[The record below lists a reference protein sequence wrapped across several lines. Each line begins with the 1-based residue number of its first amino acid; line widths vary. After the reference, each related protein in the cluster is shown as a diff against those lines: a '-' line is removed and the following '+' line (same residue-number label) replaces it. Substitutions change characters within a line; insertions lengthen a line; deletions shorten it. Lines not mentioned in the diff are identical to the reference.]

1 MTNPPADWYPDPSQ
15 ANRLRYWDGMQW
27 TSHVVDAPAPAPRQ
41 PAPADAGATAY
52 PGSSQ
57 PRTTTTA
64 AGRGKPWSRKRKWV
78 AGGLAALF
86 AIGLLDSAFGE
97 DDPAPTRASLGTTST
112 SERVAPTST
121 ATAAPSATPA
131 EETTSASPPSSA
143 EPRMYPVTSVIDGDT
158 IKVRIKGTS
167 YRVRILGIDA
177 PELSTRECHAQ
188 DAASR
193 MQSLVQSRSVSLRR
207 DPEQPDK
214 DQYGRFVRHV
224 VLANGRYAAQAL
236 LQDGLAREY
245 APQGSYAKR
254 DAFLAAERYA
264 KNARRGIWSAACAP
278 APKPTVAAPLVN
290 PSAPTKP
297 APSKPAPSTPRP
309 TTPKPT
315 SNTCHIKGNI
325 ASDGEKIYHVPGQRF
340 YDATVITLSK
350 GERWFCSESEAVAA
364 GWRRAKV

>member
-1 MTNPPADWYPDPSQ
+1 
-15 ANRLRYWDGMQW
+15 
-27 TSHVVDAPAPAPRQ
+27 
-41 PAPADAGATAY
+41 
-52 PGSSQ
+52 
-57 PRTTTTA
+57 
-64 AGRGKPWSRKRKWV
+64 
-78 AGGLAALF
+78 
-86 AIGLLDSAFGE
+86 
-97 DDPAPTRASLGTTST
+97 
-112 SERVAPTST
+112 
-121 ATAAPSATPA
+121 
-131 EETTSASPPSSA
+131 
-143 EPRMYPVTSVIDGDT
+143 MYPVSGVIDGDT
-158 IKVRIKGTS
+158 IKVRINGTS

-177 PELSTRECHAQ
+177 PELSARECQAQ
-188 DAASR
+188 DASRR

-214 DQYGRFVRHV
+214 DQYGRFVRDV

-245 APQGSYAKR
+245 VPRGSYAKR
-254 DAFLAAERYA
+254 DAFLAAERSA

-278 APKPTVAAPLVN
+278 APKPTVASPLVN

-315 SNTCHIKGNI
+315 SNTCNIKGNI